1 MFHIEYS
8 KIYSTTEE
16 KEEVKDHDPFAS
28 AHSAVLLKTVDCIK
42 KKVVEDNDI
51 FQMAEHCSIHIL
63 SIQMTNIEVK
73 TYFVL

>member
-28 AHSAVLLKTVDCIK
+28 AHSPACQKTVDYIK
-42 KKVVEDNDI
+42 KKVVKDKEI
-51 FQMAEHCSIHIL
+51 FQMAEHCSIHIQT
-63 SIQMTNIEVK
+63 IQMTNIEVK
-73 TYFVL
+73 TYFLL